1 MLNVSNTI
9 VNMSDTTNL
18 DDLPSEP
25 NSGFS
30 QHNVVLQTNEKNTN
44 YNPNVENG
52 PQGGQQQQQQIQQQ
66 QMQPN
71 TQIDEQKIMN
81 ELVTGIQQASASGA
95 TALPSRD
102 MPTNTV
108 HFADEEIKPNF
119 VPVPEQKEH
128 LDYIQNSD
136 TEQEIMARR
145 MHNQKSRDS
154 LEILYDEFQIPIIIG
169 ILYFIFQLPVV
180 KSKFLTMLPSLYNLD
195 GNPNL
200 TGYVVNS
207 LFFCVSYYV
216 ISKSLQ
222 QLQNI

>member
-1 MLNVSNTI
+1 MSNVSNSI
-9 VNMSDTTNL
+9 INMSDTTNL

-30 QHNVVLQTNEKNTN
+30 QNNVVLQTNEKNTN
-44 YNPNVENG
+44 YNPNVENEL
-52 PQGGQQQQQQIQQQ
+52 QGQQQ

-71 TQIDEQKIMN
+71 TQINEQKIMN

-95 TALPSRD
+95 TSLPSRD

-108 HFADEEIKPNF
+108 HFADEETKPNF
-119 VPVPEQKEH
+119 VPAPEQKEQV
-128 LDYIQNSD
+128 DYIQNSD

-145 MHNQKSRDS
+145 MYNQKSQDS

-180 KSKFLTMLPSLYNLD
+180 KSKFLRILPSLYNVD

-200 TGYVVNS
+200 TGYVLNS
-207 LFFCVSYYV
+207 LFFGVSYYV